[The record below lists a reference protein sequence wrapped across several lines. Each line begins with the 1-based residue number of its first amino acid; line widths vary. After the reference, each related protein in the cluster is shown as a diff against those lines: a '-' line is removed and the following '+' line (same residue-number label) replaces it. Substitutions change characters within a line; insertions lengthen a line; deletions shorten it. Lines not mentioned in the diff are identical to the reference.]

1 MDDHNLY
8 ESNGNNIS
16 HLIQHSSWG
25 GSNDG
30 HGSWADYPYYGSDK
44 FWFLEDNT
52 IKGSGSEVTS
62 GGVDSS
68 EGGRYVA
75 RHNYVQNTSFG
86 GHGTEGGPARGQRCD
101 QVYNNTF
108 YWTSGHGG
116 HAHRS
121 GSTIWHDNTFLG
133 RDPGNW
139 TTLPYISSGNW
150 AWLAMTCRT
159 GALRTVP
166 TDGTRMIL
174 TAYISRNSG
183 DQHNDKWDKWNVY
196 FWNDDDGERLSRDA
210 GTK

>member
-1 MDDHNLY
+1 M
-8 ESNGNNIS
+8 GR
-16 HLIQHSSWG
+16 
-25 GSNDG
+25 SNDG

-52 IKGSGSEVTS
+52 IKGSGSVVTS

-108 YWTSGHGG
+108 NWTISHGG
-116 HAHRS
+116 RSHRS

-133 RDPGNW
+133 RDPGNHDH
-139 TTLPYISSGNW
+139 TNLPVFRQLGLVSDDLSDWGFADGEMDGI
-150 AWLAMTCRT
+150 RT
-159 GALRTVP
+159 
-166 TDGTRMIL
+166 IL
-174 TAYISRNSG
+174 TAYISAEQRRAI
-183 DQHNDKWDKWNVY
+183 Q
-196 FWNDDDGERLSRDA
+196 RLA
-210 GTK
+210 GQVGHLLPEAP